1 VDIVLDLQERVVLRV
16 RCSHGL
22 IPDIL
27 ACLYLLRT
35 VVQVAGGIQVEVYR
49 VIPQGSK
56 DILAVSF
63 TDGIGGSGFRIRTT
77 LNNEIPF
84 LPHVSREEAQYRVYG
99 YFVPYHLIG
108 KLCIGHLA
116 GVFVR
121 PGMAGN
127 LVPFR
132 IHSPD
137 HSWVDGRWV
146 VDHALAEIVPR
157 DKESRFCSVAL
168 HLV

>member
-63 TDGIGGSGFRIRTT
+63 TDGIGGS
-77 LNNEIPF
+77 
-84 LPHVSREEAQYRVYG
+84 HVSREEAQYRVYG

-168 HLV
+168 NVG